1 MPVGPYETFEE
12 CVAANQDKD
21 NPQAYC
27 AVLKAET
34 MGKLGRKYRYDGID
48 FKAPQGAR
56 DEAQRGLDWRR
67 EHGRGGTEVGI
78 ARARDI
84 ARGANLSPQTMRRM
98 LNFFQRHEGNKSATG
113 FSPGEDGYPSNGR
126 IAWALWGGDP
136 GFAWARKVVRQMDAR
151 EDKATLE
158 AQPGGGVLPEAYR
171 PAVED
176 DVPEGRACGNC
187 VFYDESKIHPDGVQ
201 AWCSFWA
208 AYVRGDHYCNA
219 WQEAGEDTEMTA
231 SRASWEI
238 TDEDEMPQ
246 QEAEAAQI
254 TSGPVW
260 EGIIAVENTMTGDGR
275 MFETGAMRWDNL
287 PVPLRWVEQDVGEHL
302 NAVVVGRVDEVWRD
316 GANIMGRGVFDAG
329 SEKGR
334 EAARQVKENLTPGVS
349 VDLDDVSFEIRV
361 RADVD
366 AAEEPEIVE
375 DPSGMRTVMEYS
387 SDEEVMV
394 TTDARL
400 RALTIVATPAF
411 AEAKIAIADDMDMT
425 LAYPKKDDEMVAG
438 AAPVFPPTEWFK
450 DPALKGPTPLTIAE
464 DGRVFGHLATW
475 GTCHTGFAGEC
486 VQPPSSATNYAF
498 FRTGAVRTNSG
509 EVVPVGRLTLDT
521 THAGRRLSSVDTA
534 AHYEHTGVAVA
545 DVSAGEDSHG
555 IWLAGALRP
564 DATDEQIRV
573 LQASPLSGDWRRVG
587 GNLEL
592 VAALAVNSPGFPVPR
607 ALVASGEV
615 FSLLSSGVVSPEPV
629 VKEVTREQILQ
640 RLIDREIRDLTKW
653 RSAAE
658 KERIRV
664 KAQIARAKVNR

>member
-1 MPVGPYETFEE
+1 
-12 CVAANQDKD
+12 
-21 NPQAYC
+21 
-27 AVLKAET
+27 
-34 MGKLGRKYRYDGID
+34 
-48 FKAPQGAR
+48 
-56 DEAQRGLDWRR
+56 
-67 EHGRGGTEVGI
+67 
-78 ARARDI
+78 
-84 ARGANLSPQTMRRM
+84 M
-98 LNFFQRHEGNKSATG
+98 LNFFQRHESNKKAEG

-126 IAWALWGGDP
+126 IAWALWGGDA
-136 GFAWARKVVRQMDAR
+136 GFGWARKVVRQMNAR
-151 EDKATLE
+151 DDKATLAAE
-158 AQPGGGVLPEAYR
+158 PGGGVLPEGYR

-187 VFYDESKIHPDGVQ
+187 VFYDVSKVHEDGEQV
-201 AWCSFWA
+201 WCSYWA

-219 WQEAGEDTEMTA
+219 WQAAGEDTAMTA

-238 TDEDEMPQ
+238 SDEDEMPQ

-254 TSGPVW
+254 APGPAW
-260 EGIIAVENTMTGDGR
+260 EGVIAVEDQMTGDGR
-275 MFETGAMRWDNL
+275 MFEAGAVRWDTL

-302 NAVVVGRVDEVWRD
+302 NAVVVGRVDEVYRD
-316 GANIMGRGVFDAG
+316 GNNIIGRGVFDAG

-361 RADVD
+361 RADV
-366 AAEEPEIVE
+366 AADEEPEITE
-375 DPSGMRTVMEYS
+375 EPNGMRTILEYS

-411 AEAKIAIADDMDMT
+411 AEAKIAIVDDAEMT
-425 LAYPKKDDEMVAG
+425 LAYPVKDEDEMVAG

-450 DPALKGPTPLTIAE
+450 DPSLKGPTPLTVTE
-464 DGRVFGHLATW
+464 DGRVYGHLATW

-498 FRTGAVRTNSG
+498 FRTGAVRTNTG
-509 EVVPVGRLTLDT
+509 ETVPVGRLTLDT

-545 DVSAGEDSHG
+545 DVAAGEDAYG

-564 DATDEQIRV
+564 DVTDEQIRV

-592 VAALAVNSPGFPVPR
+592 VAALAVNSPGFPIPR

-615 FSLLSSGVVSPEPV
+615 LSLLSSGVVAPATV
-629 VKEVTREQILQ
+629 QKEITREQILQ
-640 RLIDREIRDLTKW
+640 RLIDREMRDLVKW
-653 RSAAE
+653 RSSAE
-658 KERIRV
+658 RERIRL
-664 KAQIARAKVNR
+664 KAQVARARVGR